1 MPLNSIFPGPAR
13 DIRDSAAMLYAL
25 AVEQARR
32 PEFYSRLGVP
42 DTLDGRFE
50 MIALH
55 VFLLLHRL
63 KQRGEAPALA
73 QALFDLMF
81 QDMDQNLREIGVGDL
96 SVGKRVKTMAKAL
109 YGRCAAYE
117 AGLAEGDAGLAAAL
131 RRNLFGTLDAVE
143 DVVLARFCAYLRRE
157 AAALAAQPLGQ
168 LTERPAFGAV
178 P

>member
-1 MPLNSIFPGPAR
+1 MPLKAILAGPGR
-13 DIRDSAAMLYAL
+13 DVRDSAAMLYAR

-32 PEFYSRLGVP
+32 PEFYSGLGVP

-63 KQRGEAPALA
+63 KQSGEAAALA
-73 QALFDLMF
+73 QALFDVMF

-117 AGLAEGDAGLAAAL
+117 AGLVEGDASLAAAL
-131 RRNLFGTLDAVE
+131 RRNLFGTLDAVG
-143 DVVLARFCAYLRRE
+143 DVVLARFCAYLRRG
-157 AAALAAQPLGQ
+157 AVALAAQPLGP
-168 LTERPAFGAV
+168 LTEQPAFGAA